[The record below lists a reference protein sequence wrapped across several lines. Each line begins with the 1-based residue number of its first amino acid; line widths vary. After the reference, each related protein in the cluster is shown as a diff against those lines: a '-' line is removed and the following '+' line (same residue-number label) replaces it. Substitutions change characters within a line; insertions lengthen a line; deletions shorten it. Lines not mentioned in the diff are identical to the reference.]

1 MAAEQ
6 HFNNFMI
13 VVSGSHKERER
24 KIEGSR
30 RGEGVRAVCGV
41 VAGST
46 RQKLFIQIKCFF
58 FFYANAGC
66 ADGGLD
72 DALREPPQKSS
83 CLAFEM

>member
-30 RGEGVRAVCGV
+30 RERVCSCMCAQSVRGGGGE
-41 VAGST
+41 
-46 RQKLFIQIKCFF
+46 
-58 FFYANAGC
+58 YATETVHP
-66 ADGGLD
+66 D
-72 DALREPPQKSS
+72 
-83 CLAFEM
+83 

>member
-30 RGEGVRAVCGV
+30 RERVCARARVRAECAGRWRGVRDRNC
-41 VAGST
+41 
-46 RQKLFIQIKCFF
+46 
-58 FFYANAGC
+58 
-66 ADGGLD
+66 
-72 DALREPPQKSS
+72 SS
-83 CLAFEM
+83 R

>member
-30 RGEGVRAVCGV
+30 RERVCACVCAQSVRGGGGE
-41 VAGST
+41 
-46 RQKLFIQIKCFF
+46 
-58 FFYANAGC
+58 YATETVHP
-66 ADGGLD
+66 D
-72 DALREPPQKSS
+72 
-83 CLAFEM
+83 